1 VEELHFGTGEIV
13 CAADGIGDF
22 KIFGLYGH

>member
-1 VEELHFGTGEIV
+1 VEELHLGASKIV

-22 KIFGLYGH
+22 KILGFYGH